1 MYLSIDYIFLSMD
14 LLQNMQKYV
23 KINIFN
29 FIPYVNVYIFY
40 REKEICIQYNC
51 IFTIFTYKNAF

>member
-23 KINIFN
+23 KISIFN

-40 REKEICIQYNC
+40 RKKEICIQYNC